1 MSRARAEINLA
12 AIAENLNFIKS
23 KTSAQVLA
31 VVKADAYGHG
41 LINVAK
47 AAEKAGADWLGTALL
62 EEGIALRNGGI
73 TKPIISWL
81 TPLGEDF
88 KTAINLEIDL
98 SISSI
103 ELLNEII
110 LVGKSINKVPR
121 VHIEI
126 DTGMN
131 RGGFGDE
138 WGSLLPEIVRA
149 VKTNEIKA
157 IGIWSH
163 FARADEPNE
172 VMNST
177 QLAKFDQKV
186 KQLSD
191 SGVNLEF
198 IHIANS
204 AAALSN
210 KAAHKNII
218 RWGIG
223 LYGLSPD
230 VTNMGD
236 SKSLGLKPA
245 MKLFAKLQL
254 VKSVKAGQSVGYGG
268 TAITKSDTKLGVVT
282 LGYADGVPRNAN
294 NSAGIYVAGK
304 RAPIIGRVS
313 MDQFVVDLGL
323 DSLAKIGD
331 EVIVFGDGSQGE
343 YTIDEWAKACA
354 TINYEIVTRIGVRVP
369 RIYSRE

>member
-1 MSRARAEINLA
+1 MSRARAEINLS
-12 AIAENLNFIKS
+12 AIAENLKLIKS

-41 LINVAK
+41 LIEVAK
-47 AAEKAGADWLGTALL
+47 AAEKAGADWFGTALL
-62 EEGIALRNGGI
+62 EEGIALRNNGI

-81 TPLGEDF
+81 TPIGEDF
-88 KTAINLEIDL
+88 KSAINLDIDL

-110 LVGKSINKVPR
+110 SIGKSLNKVPR

-131 RGGFGDE
+131 RGGFGDD
-138 WGSLLPEIVRA
+138 WGLLLPEILKA
-149 VKTNEIKA
+149 VKANEIKV

-172 VMNST
+172 EMNKT
-177 QLAKFDQKV
+177 QLDLFTQKV
-186 KQLSD
+186 KQLND
-191 SGVNLEF
+191 AGVSPEF

-204 AAALSN
+204 AAAISN
-210 KAAHKNII
+210 EAAHKNIV

-230 VTNMGD
+230 INNMGD

-254 VKSVKAGQSVGYGG
+254 VKAVKAGQSVGYGG

-282 LGYADGVPRNAN
+282 LGYADGVPRNASN
-294 NSAGIYVAGK
+294 LAGIYVAGK
-304 RAPIIGRVS
+304 RAPLIGRVS
-313 MDQFVVDLGL
+313 MDQFVVDLGAN
-323 DSLAKIGD
+323 SLAKTGD

-343 YTIDEWAKACA
+343 YTIDEWAKACG

-369 RIYSRE
+369 RIYVHE

>member
-1 MSRARAEINLA
+1 MSRTRAEINLV
-12 AIAENLNFIKS
+12 AIAENLKLIKS

-41 LINVAK
+41 LIEVAK
-47 AAEKAGADWLGTALL
+47 VAENAGADWLGTALL
-62 EEGIALRNGGI
+62 EEGIALRNKGI

-81 TPLGEDF
+81 TPLGEDL
-88 KTAINLEIDL
+88 KTAINLDIDL
-98 SISSI
+98 SVSSI
-103 ELLNEII
+103 ELLNEMI
-110 LVGKSINKVPR
+110 LVGKSVNKIPR

-131 RGGFGDE
+131 RGGFGDD
-138 WGSLLPEIVRA
+138 WGLLLPEIVRA
-149 VKTNEIKA
+149 VKANEIKA

-172 VMNST
+172 VMNQT
-177 QLAKFDQKV
+177 QLDEFDQKV
-186 KQLSD
+186 RQLNNA
-191 SGVNLEF
+191 GVNPEF

-204 AAALSN
+204 AAALNN
-210 KAAHKNII
+210 KLAHKNII

-230 VTNMGD
+230 IGNMGD
-236 SKSLGLKPA
+236 SKSLGLKSA

-254 VKSVKAGQSVGYGG
+254 VKAVKAGQSVGYGG
-268 TAITKSDTKLGVVT
+268 SAITKSDTKLGVVT

-294 NSAGIYVAGK
+294 NLAGIYIAGK
-304 RAPIIGRVS
+304 RAPLIGRVS
-313 MDQFVVDLGL
+313 MDQFVVDLGAN
-323 DSLAKIGD
+323 SLAKTGD

-343 YTIDEWAKACA
+343 YTIDEWAKACG

-369 RIYSRE
+369 RIYFRE

>member
-12 AIAENLNFIKS
+12 AIAENLKFIKS

-47 AAEKAGADWLGTALL
+47 AAEKSGADWLGTALL

-81 TPLGEDF
+81 TPIGEDF
-88 KTAINLEIDL
+88 RTAINLDIDL
-98 SISSI
+98 SVSSI
-103 ELLNEII
+103 ELLNEVI

-131 RGGFGDE
+131 RGGFGDD
-138 WGSLLPEIVRA
+138 WGLLLPEIVKA
-149 VKTNEIKA
+149 VKANEIKA

-172 VMNST
+172 VMNKT
-177 QLAKFDQKV
+177 QLDEFTQKV
-186 KQLSD
+186 KQLND
-191 SGVNLEF
+191 AGVSPEL

-204 AAALSN
+204 AASLSN
-210 KAAHKNII
+210 EAAHKNIV

-230 VTNMGD
+230 VINMGD

-254 VKSVKAGQSVGYGG
+254 VKAVKAGQSVGYGG

-294 NSAGIYVAGK
+294 NSAGIFVAGK

-313 MDQFVVDLGL
+313 MDQFVVDLGA
-323 DSLAKIGD
+323 DSLAKTGD

-343 YTIDEWAKACA
+343 YTIDEWAKACG

>member
-12 AIAENLNFIKS
+12 AIAENLKFIKS

-47 AAEKAGADWLGTALL
+47 AAEKSGADWLGTALL

-81 TPLGEDF
+81 TPIGEDF
-88 KTAINLEIDL
+88 RTAINLDIDL
-98 SISSI
+98 SVSSI
-103 ELLNEII
+103 ELLNEVI

-131 RGGFGDE
+131 RGGFGDD
-138 WGSLLPEIVRA
+138 WGLLLPEIVKA
-149 VKTNEIKA
+149 VKANEIKA

-172 VMNST
+172 VMNKT
-177 QLAKFDQKV
+177 QLDEFTQKV
-186 KQLSD
+186 KELND
-191 SGVNLEF
+191 AGVSPEF

-204 AAALSN
+204 AASLSN
-210 KAAHKNII
+210 EAAHKNIV

-230 VTNMGD
+230 VINMGD

-254 VKSVKAGQSVGYGG
+254 VKAVKAGQSVGYGG

-294 NSAGIYVAGK
+294 NSAGIFVAGK

-313 MDQFVVDLGL
+313 MDQFVVDLGA
-323 DSLAKIGD
+323 DSLAKTGD

-343 YTIDEWAKACA
+343 YTIDEWAKACG

>member
-12 AIAENLNFIKS
+12 AIAENLKFIKS

-47 AAEKAGADWLGTALL
+47 AAEKSGADWLGTALL

-81 TPLGEDF
+81 TPIGEDF
-88 KTAINLEIDL
+88 RTAINLDIDL
-98 SISSI
+98 SVSSI

-131 RGGFGDE
+131 RGGFGDD
-138 WGSLLPEIVRA
+138 WGLLLPEIVKA
-149 VKTNEIKA
+149 VKANEIKP

-172 VMNST
+172 VMNKT
-177 QLAKFDQKV
+177 QLDVFTQKV
-186 KQLSD
+186 KQLND
-191 SGVNLEF
+191 AGVSPEF

-204 AAALSN
+204 AASLSN
-210 KAAHKNII
+210 EAAHKNII

-230 VTNMGD
+230 VINMGD

-254 VKSVKAGQSVGYGG
+254 VKAVKAGQSVGYGG

-294 NSAGIYVAGK
+294 NSAGIFVAGK

-313 MDQFVVDLGL
+313 MDQFVVDLGA
-323 DSLAKIGD
+323 DSLAKTGD

-343 YTIDEWAKACA
+343 YTIDEWAKACG